1 MKRYLLMYLPEDIV
15 IKDIKQASER
25 FHARLNIVS
34 KTYVYTID
42 NNNYANAFL
51 RRYAYHINEKLDI
64 NKMREAAE
72 VLLGTQDFQSFTSL
86 KPKNGKSTV
95 RTINFIDITEENNII
110 KIKFNGNGFLLNM
123 VRILTGTLIEVGK
136 GKLTKADVVDILNAR
151 QRSCAGEKAPA
162 KGLCMASVE
171 Y

>member
-1 MKRYLLMYLPEDIV
+1 
-15 IKDIKQASER
+15 
-25 FHARLNIVS
+25 
-34 KTYVYTID
+34 
-42 NNNYANAFL
+42 
-51 RRYAYHINEKLDI
+51 
-64 NKMREAAE
+64 MREAAE